1 MASRNKLA
9 STCWIERV
17 SCLSALFPMP
27 PQRASARKRPK
38 QEEEGGKA
46 QDEPTQPPKPSKRGI
61 IGKLAALTQMPLDIL
76 FEVCS
81 L

>member
-1 MASRNKLA
+1 
-9 STCWIERV
+9 
-17 SCLSALFPMP
+17 MP

-38 QEEEGGKA
+38 QEDEGGKA
-46 QDEPTQPPKPSKRGI
+46 QDEPVALAQPPKPHKRGI
-61 IGKLAALTQMPLDIL
+61 IGKLAALTLMPLDIL